1 MGEDREAGVVL
12 YGVVDRLEDE
22 VAVVVLEGGHAAF
35 LPRLALPQGAAE
47 GSGLRV
53 HVHLVPNPWRARV
66 REEMRRLRDRGP

>member
-1 MGEDREAGVVL
+1 MGEDHEAGVVL

-35 LPRLALPQGAAE
+35 LPRLALPRGAAE

-53 HVHLVPNPWRARV
+53 QIRLAANPWRARV
-66 REEMRRLRDRGP
+66 REEMRRLREQGG